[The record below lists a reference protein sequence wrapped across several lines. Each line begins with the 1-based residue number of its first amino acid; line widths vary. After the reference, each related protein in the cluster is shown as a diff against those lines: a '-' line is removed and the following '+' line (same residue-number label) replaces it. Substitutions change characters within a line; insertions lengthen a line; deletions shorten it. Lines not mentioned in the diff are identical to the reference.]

1 MNICHLRVIQGGKAK
16 IPAVPQPI
24 TPKIVFEQC
33 RTLNLYGKQCYVVL
47 HLDKNN
53 QTIGRN
59 TLLAPLSVKEVYRT
73 ACLNDSHAIIVART
87 SDIRRSDQEDFIHIA
102 PLINWGRALGIPLL
116 DYVVTDCDG
125 FTSFQESFGGF
136 TLNKEPAPIIRE
148 ASKPTPEQQQ
158 RIDIEQHRIDI
169 GKRIRT
175 LRIKAGIFK
184 QKDLAEKTGIRPQYI
199 SSFEKGYREPTKD
212 EAEKIAAILGIQPL
226 DLVGSPEA
234 TDVTPPKEN
243 EVGP

>member
-1 MNICHLRVIQGGKAK
+1 MNLSTNYLRVIQGGKARM
-16 IPAVPQPI
+16 PAAPKPV
-24 TPKIVFEQC
+24 TPEIVFEQC

-53 QTIGRN
+53 QIIGRD

-73 ACLNDSHAIIVART
+73 ACLNDSHAIVVART

-102 PLINWGRALGIPLL
+102 PLINWGRALEIPLL

-136 TLNKEPAPIIRE
+136 TGNKEPAPIIRE

-158 RIDIEQHRIDI
+158 RIDI
-169 GKRIRT
+169 GKRIKT
-175 LRIKAGIFK
+175 LRIKAGILK

-212 EAEKIAAILGIQPL
+212 EIEKIAAVLGIQPQ
-226 DLVGSPEA
+226 DLVGSPAA
-234 TDVTPPKEN
+234 TDVAAEKK
-243 EVGP
+243 